1 MPIGKIEIPAIGN
14 EVVIVMLVVPHIL
27 IAAFI
32 IGIVLIAATS
42 EYVGVLTKQPKYDR
56 FGHNVAKFTVQLFAT
71 GSALAITFVLVL
83 ITLYPVFWS
92 YMQNIF
98 FWVLLAEAFMFVGE
112 ILILYAWYVSWEKLA
127 YRKRLHVVLG
137 FVVSLLFLGQ
147 MTFIDVVGSYMM
159 TPTEGVPPTDVGWT
173 FLNPTYMPLNMH
185 RFVGNISYAGFLI
198 AGWAAWRYLRS
209 TGEGDREYYDWLGHW
224 GLMWGFGFL
233 LLQPIVGFGYLKEI
247 REHNDAAFTYLM
259 LGDKSWLFNLLMIWL
274 GIMSVASVAY
284 CLHKLKFAVRSMPTL
299 RNMTMGALGFMTI
312 FSLLNVV
319 PSDGDLV
326 PQIGLVLFGG
336 KETKFVLGGMY
347 PWKYIG
353 LIGLMLVGIFVL
365 GLYLKA
371 ATGGGF
377 RWGRA
382 SRWSQYALMITAV
395 TVVLTMMTMGY
406 ARETARRAT
415 DPDGSGGS
423 LINGCITL
431 DQKIV
436 PEGCGPAESRP
447 SP

>member
-1 MPIGKIEIPAIGN
+1 MPIGDLGVPIIGKN
-14 EVVIVMLVVPHIL
+14 VVIAVLVQTHIL
-27 IAAFI
+27 IATFI
-32 IGIVLIAATS
+32 LGSALIAPTA
-42 EYVGVLTKQPKYDR
+42 EYLGMVTKQPKYER
-56 FGHNVAKFTVQLFAT
+56 FARNLARLIVLLFAT
-71 GSALAITFVLVL
+71 GSALAITFILAL
-83 ITLYPVFWS
+83 ITLFPIFFS
-92 YMQNIF
+92 YLNNIF
-98 FWVLLAEAFMFVGE
+98 FWVFFIEAFMFLGV
-112 ILILYAWYVSWEKLA
+112 IIILYAWYNVWDKLA
-127 YRKRLHVVLG
+127 YRKTLHVTFGLVAG
-137 FVVSLLFLGQ
+137 FFGVVQLTMINAISG
-147 MTFIDVVGSYMM
+147 YML
-159 TPTEGVPPTDVGWT
+159 TPAEAPVTDVART
-173 FLNPTYMPLNMH
+173 FLNSSTVPLTMH
-185 RFVGNISYAGFLI
+185 RFVGNFSYAGFLI

-209 TGEGDREYYDWLGHW
+209 TSEGDREYYDWMGHW

-233 LLQPIVGFGYLKEI
+233 LLQPVVGFGYFKEI

-299 RNMTMGALGFMTI
+299 RNMTMGSLGFMTI
-312 FSLLNVV
+312 FSLLNVI

-365 GLYLKA
+365 ALYLKA

>member
-312 FSLLNVV
+312 FSLLNVI

-353 LIGLMLVGIFVL
+353 LIGMMLVGIFVL

>member
-56 FGHNVAKFTVQLFAT
+56 FGHNVAKFTVLLFAT

-312 FSLLNVV
+312 FSLLNVI

-436 PEGCGPAESRP
+436 PEGCGPAESRS

>member
-42 EYVGVLTKQPKYDR
+42 EYVGMLTKQPKYDR
-56 FGHNVAKFTVQLFAT
+56 FAHNASKFTVLLFAT
-71 GSALAITFVLVL
+71 GSSLAITFILML

-112 ILILYAWYVSWEKLA
+112 ILLLYSWYVSWEKLG
-127 YRKRLHVVLG
+127 YRKRLHIAMG
-137 FVVSLLFLGQ
+137 FMTALFLVAQ

-159 TPTEGVPPTDVGWT
+159 TPTEGAPPTDVGWT
-173 FLNPTYMPLNMH
+173 FLNPTFMPLNMH
-185 RFVGNISYAGFLI
+185 RFVGNLSYAGFLI

-209 TGEGDREYYDWLGHW
+209 TSEGDREYYDWMGHW

-233 LLQPIVGFGYLKEI
+233 LLQPVVGFGYFKEI

-274 GIMSVASVAY
+274 GIMSVTSVAY
-284 CLHKLKFAVRSMPTL
+284 CLHKLKFAVTPMPTL
-299 RNMTMGALGFMTI
+299 RNMLLGALGFMAI
-312 FSLLNVV
+312 FSLLNVI
-319 PSDGDLV
+319 PSDGNLV
-326 PQIGLVLFGG
+326 PQIGLIIFGG
-336 KETKFVLGGMY
+336 KEAKFPLGGMY
-347 PWKYIG
+347 PWKYFG
-353 LIGLMLVGIFVL
+353 LIGMMLVGIFVL

-371 ATGGGF
+371 AAGGF

-436 PEGCGPAESRP
+436 PEGCGPAESRL